1 MVTLGA
7 DGTTSSYDTV
17 PEVSKHQHDHLE
29 GTIHAESST
38 LTYPENN
45 ENAKVQ
51 MEQTTLNLT
60 PDGTLIPEEEVGV
73 GHVSWSAR
81 ELMLLSLT
89 IISISFTDRSSAVRL
104 YFSSLGEQW
113 NILFWP
119 AFFIVMPVK
128 HFAATAETWS
138 LGYWSQQYET
148 QPASEVNVPR
158 YVVFCLH

>member
-1 MVTLGA
+1 M
-7 DGTTSSYDTV
+7 
-17 PEVSKHQHDHLE
+17 
-29 GTIHAESST
+29 
-38 LTYPENN
+38 
-45 ENAKVQ
+45 
-51 MEQTTLNLT
+51 
-60 PDGTLIPEEEVGV
+60 

-89 IISISFTDRSSAVRL
+89 IISISFADRSSAVRL

-119 AFFIVMPVK
+119 AFFIVMLVK

-158 YVVFCLH
+158 YVVFCLHYTRRLKSIKIPFSKLSLPIYYFGGGCSGVFHRIESPIHPWVSSWVEVHSPPPSQFDLRGNIPVVRCNSHL